1 MSACLE
7 VGVAH
12 AAALATLHAAVFTH
26 APWNEAAFSSL
37 LGQPGVT
44 ALLHAQNGFLL
55 LRAVLDE
62 AEILT
67 FGTTQKRMGIGSQLL
82 HAGIT
87 LLTQTGVRTLFLEVA
102 SRNHEARAFYTAF
115 GFVET
120 GRRHRYYED
129 GDDAILMCLPCPS
142 PGDA

>member
-1 MSACLE
+1 MNACIA
-7 VGVAH
+7 VGPTH
-12 AAALATLHAAVFTH
+12 AAALAALHAAVFTH
-26 APWNEAAFSSL
+26 APWTEAAFTSL
-37 LGQPGVT
+37 LGQPGVI

-67 FGTTQKRMGIGSQLL
+67 FGTTQKRIGIGRQLL
-82 HAGIT
+82 HAGVT
-87 LLTQTGVRTLFLEVA
+87 LLTQAGVRSLFLEVA
-102 SRNHEARAFYTAF
+102 SRNHEARAFYKKS

-120 GRRHRYYED
+120 GRRHAYYED
-129 GDDAILMCLPCPS
+129 GDDAIIMCLPCPT